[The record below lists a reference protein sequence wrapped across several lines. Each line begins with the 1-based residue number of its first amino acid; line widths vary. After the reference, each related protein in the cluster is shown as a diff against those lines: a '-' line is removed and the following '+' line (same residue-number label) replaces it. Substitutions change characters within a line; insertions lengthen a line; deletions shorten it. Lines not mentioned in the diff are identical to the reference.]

1 MQQQRTDTQSAQAS
15 SSHSSM
21 QQPEGDVSPQAS
33 GTRSSSAD
41 LVSSSVVERDSPT
54 DRGAHLRGGSREEG
68 EGQGPRKEFFALVGA
83 AMTTPG
89 TGCPH
94 VLQIC
99 VCACPS
105 PPAANQICKHYKAR
119 LDHVMKL
126 DQKSCQCMLYDHCLC
141 ACPCVY
147 APSIIWQEL
156 IAVQSY
162 IAVQPHVCSEDC

>member
-41 LVSSSVVERDSPT
+41 LVSSSVVERGSPT

-83 AMTTPG
+83 AMTAPG
-89 TGCPH
+89 KIAPMCCRYACVH
-94 VLQIC
+94 AHHLLQ
-99 VCACPS
+99 
-105 PPAANQICKHYKAR
+105 QT
-119 LDHVMKL
+119 
-126 DQKSCQCMLYDHCLC
+126 KSVSITRHDLIML
-141 ACPCVY
+141 
-147 APSIIWQEL
+147 
-156 IAVQSY
+156 
-162 IAVQPHVCSEDC
+162 